1 MRVEMQI
8 HHILSLVYA
17 TCLLT
22 SEISTGMLLFQ
33 LIQTL
38 FAALEF
44 PLFVGLIF
52 YRINVNGKIVTDT
65 PSLVWAKLEMV
76 FSLLRFYWA
85 ITRIVLVVMLLVILV
100 KHFESFTP
108 VIQVLYPIMTAIQVC
123 TLMLTQKEIHGI
135 HSKMI
140 KNKTTSA
147 AFEKNGNLPST
158 RSLMIHDDK
167 RRTMMSIRGSFEE

>member
-1 MRVEMQI
+1 
-8 HHILSLVYA
+8 
-17 TCLLT
+17 
-22 SEISTGMLLFQ
+22 
-33 LIQTL
+33 
-38 FAALEF
+38 
-44 PLFVGLIF
+44 
-52 YRINVNGKIVTDT
+52 
-65 PSLVWAKLEMV
+65 LVWAKLEMV